1 MSGDGRSGWGAAAA
15 VIGAVAALITA
26 LVGAYALLGPK
37 KSEAGA
43 ASTSV
48 TTTTTTTTTKSGG
61 GGGGGNSGGG
71 RITTTTKTTKKDTK
85 PPAFAV
91 TEVQLN
97 VEPSGGTVACDT
109 ESKVFTFR
117 GAIVANGAG
126 EVRYRWIRSDG
137 AIGPNDSG
145 TLRFDAAGTKRLDEI
160 TWQFGVPAEER
171 VRDGSYTLEVDMPN
185 TISKKATARLACA

>member
-15 VIGAVAALITA
+15 VIAAVAALITA

-37 KSEAGA
+37 QSEAGS

-61 GGGGGNSGGG
+61 GNSGGG
-71 RITTTTKTTKKDTK
+71 RITTTKTDTK

-109 ESKVFTFR
+109 ESMKFTFR
-117 GAIVANGAG
+117 GAIVANGVG

-160 TWQFGVPAEER
+160 TWQFGVPADEQ

>member
-37 KSEAGA
+37 TSEAGS
-43 ASTSV
+43 ASTSE
-48 TTTTTTTTTKSGG
+48 TTTTTTTTTRSG
-61 GGGGGNSGGG
+61 GGGGGNSGNSGG
-71 RITTTTKTTKKDTK
+71 GGVTTSKKDTK

-91 TEVQLN
+91 TEVQLS
-97 VEPSGGTVACDT
+97 VDPSGGTVACDT
-109 ESKVFTFR
+109 ESMKFTFR

-145 TLRFDAAGTKRLDEI
+145 TLKFDAAGTKRLDEI
-160 TWQFGVPAEER
+160 TWQFGVPADER
-171 VRDGSYTLEVDMPN
+171 VRDGAYTLEVDMPN
-185 TISKKATARLACA
+185 TISKKATARLGCA

>member
-1 MSGDGRSGWGAAAA
+1 MSGDKSRWGTAAA
-15 VIGAVAALITA
+15 VIGSVAALITA
-26 LVGAYALLGPK
+26 LVGAWALIGK
-37 KSEAGA
+37 NTSQAGSA
-43 ASTSV
+43 TPSQTTTSV
-48 TTTTTTTTTKSGG
+48 VSGGSGG
-61 GGGGGNSGGG
+61 GGGGSSGGG
-71 RITTTTKTTKKDTK
+71 KVVTTKKTTTTTK

-91 TEVQLN
+91 TEVQLS
-97 VEPSGGTVACDT
+97 VEPSGGTVACDS
-109 ESKVFTFR
+109 ESMKFTFR

-160 TWQFGVPAEER
+160 TWQFGVPSDER
-171 VRDGSYTLEVDMPN
+171 VRDGAYTLEVDMPN